1 MRAALTFRQTRDKMK
16 YKINFSG
23 IAYVEADNE
32 SEAVENFNVDEFYRE
47 EEIELIEEVEEF
59 DMFM

>member
-1 MRAALTFRQTRDKMK
+1 MK

-32 SEAVENFNVDEFYRE
+32 SEAVENFNVDELYRE
-47 EEIELIEEVEEF
+47 EEIEWIEEFEEL
-59 DMFM
+59 DMYMQ

>member
-1 MRAALTFRQTRDKMK
+1 MK

-47 EEIELIEEVEEF
+47 EEIEWIELIEEVEEF
-59 DMFM
+59 VLFM

>member
-1 MRAALTFRQTRDKMK
+1 MI

-32 SEAVENFNVDEFYRE
+32 SEAVENFNVYELYRE
-47 EEIELIEEVEEF
+47 EEIECIEEDEEL
-59 DMFM
+59 DMYMQ

>member
-1 MRAALTFRQTRDKMK
+1 MK

-32 SEAVENFNVDEFYRE
+32 SEAVENFNVDELYRE
-47 EEIELIEEVEEF
+47 EIKLIEEVDEF
-59 DMFM
+59 AISM

>member
-1 MRAALTFRQTRDKMK
+1 MK

-23 IAYVEADNE
+23 FAYVEADNE
-32 SEAVENFNVDEFYRE
+32 SEAVENFNVYEYYRE
-47 EEIELIEEVEEF
+47 EEIEGIEEVEEF